1 MAMNEINRSI
11 KGLLGAVGLLE
22 YCRGFQYCDL
32 VRFLRKGFSICF
44 HFSNLRFIGLHSALS
59 DSVCDFSQNEK
70 WCRLQNSPYFC
81 VFKYARA
88 VKQKVWNEAEKQRA
102 RLNSD

>member
-70 WCRLQNSPYFC
+70 WCGFPVATSPSSR
-81 VFKYARA
+81 VAARTYNGT
-88 VKQKVWNEAEKQRA
+88 VIK
-102 RLNSD
+102 